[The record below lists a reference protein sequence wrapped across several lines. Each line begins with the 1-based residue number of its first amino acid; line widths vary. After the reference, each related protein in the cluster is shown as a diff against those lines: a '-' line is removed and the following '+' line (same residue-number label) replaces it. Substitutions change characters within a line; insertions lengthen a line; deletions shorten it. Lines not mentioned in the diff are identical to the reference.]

1 MSLREV
7 YETTFTDLHPRKEE
21 VSHMREKVIEHYL
34 VMETEKAG
42 GKAVKFVSPSFA
54 GMPDRLI
61 LLPDGKMG
69 FVEVKAP
76 GQKPRPLQLKRH
88 AMLRRLGYQVF
99 VLDAIEAIPGILE
112 IIAHTPDGKGGGAE

>member
-1 MSLREV
+1 
-7 YETTFTDLHPRKEE
+7 
-21 VSHMREKVIEHYL
+21 MREKAIEHHL

-42 GKAVKFVSPSFA
+42 GKAVKLVSPSFA

-61 LLPDGKMG
+61 LLAVGKMG

-88 AMLRRLGYQVF
+88 AMLRRLGYKVF
-99 VLDAIEAIPGILE
+99 VLDAIEEIPGVLE
-112 IIAHTPDGKGGGAE
+112 TIAHTPDGKGGEGA

>member
-1 MSLREV
+1 ML
-7 YETTFTDLHPRKEE
+7 
-21 VSHMREKVIEHYL
+21 EKAIEHHL

-42 GKAVKFVSPSFA
+42 GKALKFVSPSFA

-61 LLPDGKMG
+61 LLADGKMG

-88 AMLRRLGYQVF
+88 AMLRKLGYQVF
-99 VLDAIEAIPGILE
+99 VLDAIEEIPEVLE
-112 IIAHTPDGKGGGAE
+112 TITHAPDGKGGDGA

>member
-1 MSLREV
+1 MSLRRV
-7 YETTFTDLHPRKEE
+7 YETTFTDLHRYKEE
-21 VSHMREKVIEHYL
+21 VITMWEKAIEHHL

-61 LLPDGKMG
+61 LLADGKMG

-99 VLDAIEAIPGILE
+99 VLDAIEEIPGVLE
-112 IIAHTPDGKGGGAE
+112 TIAHIPDGKGGDGA

>member
-7 YETTFTDLHPRKEE
+7 YETTFTDLHLYKEE
-21 VSHMREKVIEHYL
+21 VSHMREKAIEHHL

-42 GKAVKFVSPSFA
+42 GKAVKLVSPSFA

-61 LLPDGKMG
+61 LLADGKMG

-76 GQKPRPLQLKRH
+76 GQKPRPLQLKR
-88 AMLRRLGYQVF
+88 
-99 VLDAIEAIPGILE
+99 P
-112 IIAHTPDGKGGGAE
+112 HT

>member
-7 YETTFTDLHPRKEE
+7 YETTFTDLHPCKEE
-21 VSHMREKVIEHYL
+21 VSNMREKVIEHHL

-42 GKAVKFVSPSFA
+42 GKALKFVSPSFS
-54 GMPDRLI
+54 GMPDRLV

-99 VLDAIEAIPGILE
+99 VLDVIETIPSVLEAIAYI
-112 IIAHTPDGKGGGAE
+112 PDGKGGDGA

>member
-1 MSLREV
+1 MSLRRV
-7 YETTFTDLHPRKEE
+7 YETTFTDLHPYKEE
-21 VSHMREKVIEHYL
+21 VSHMREKVIEHHL
-34 VMETEKAG
+34 VMETENAG
-42 GKAVKFVSPSFA
+42 GKALKFVSPSFA

-61 LLPDGKMG
+61 LLADGKMG

-99 VLDAIEAIPGILE
+99 VLDAIEEIPGVLE
-112 IIAHTPDGKGGGAE
+112 TIAYTPDGKGGEGA

>member
-1 MSLREV
+1 MSLRRV
-7 YETTFTDLHPRKEE
+7 YGTTFTDLHPCKEE
-21 VSHMREKVIEHYL
+21 VITMREKTIEHHL

-42 GKAVKFVSPSFA
+42 GKALKFVSPSFA

-76 GQKPRPLQLKRH
+76 GQRPRPLQLKRH
-88 AMLRRLGYQVF
+88 AMLRKLGYQVF
-99 VLDAIEAIPGILE
+99 VLDAIETIPSVLKT
-112 IIAHTPDGKGGGAE
+112 IAHTSDGKGGGAE

>member
-7 YETTFTDLHPRKEE
+7 YETTFTDLHPYKKE
-21 VSHMREKVIEHYL
+21 VSNMREKVIEHHL

-42 GKAVKFVSPSFA
+42 GKAVKLVSPSFA

-61 LLPDGKMG
+61 LLADGKMG

-76 GQKPRPLQLKRH
+76 GQKPRPLDAMEDIPAVLK
-88 AMLRRLGYQVF
+88 A
-99 VLDAIEAIPGILE
+99 
-112 IIAHTPDGKGGGAE
+112 IAHMPDGKGGGGA

>member
-1 MSLREV
+1 MSLRRV
-7 YETTFTDLHPRKEE
+7 YETTFTDLHRYKEE
-21 VSHMREKVIEHYL
+21 VITMREKVIEHHL

-61 LLPDGKMG
+61 LLADGKMG

-88 AMLRRLGYQVF
+88 AMLRRLGYKVF
-99 VLDAIEAIPGILE
+99 VLDAIEAIPRILE
-112 IIAHTPDGKGGGAE
+112 TIAHTPDGKGGDGA

>member
-1 MSLREV
+1 MSLRGV
-7 YETTFTDLHPRKEE
+7 YETTFTDLHLYKEE
-21 VSHMREKVIEHYL
+21 VSNMREKAIEHHL

-61 LLPDGKMG
+61 LLADGKMG

-99 VLDAIEAIPGILE
+99 VLDAIEEIPGVLE
-112 IIAHTPDGKGGGAE
+112 TIAHTPDGKGGDGA